1 MIGLPAILAAA
12 GAYLLLT
19 QGQTTDILRLVA
31 PKYRSERNDRMMQI
45 IATEFAAAGLP
56 ANAIAAAIVNSYA
69 ESGLNPT
76 IPGDGGHSIGLF
88 QLNDWGAGQGLSVE
102 FRQDPVNNTKTILQ
116 REVLTGRGATF
127 RRRAKEGASVA
138 ELAAIFARDI
148 ERPADKA
155 GAMKTR
161 SALAIQMFPSL
172 ARTV

>member
-45 IATEFAAAGLP
+45 IATEFAKAGLP
-56 ANAIAAAIVNSYA
+56 TNAIAAAITNAKA
-69 ESGLNPT
+69 ESGLNPLAS
-76 IPGDGGHSIGLF
+76 GDGGHSIGLF
-88 QLNDWGAGQGLSVE
+88 QLNDWGAGQGLTVE
-102 FRQDPVNNTKTILQ
+102 FRQDPVNNARTILQ

-155 GAMKTR
+155 GAMAARGRLAARMWPTLAKT
-161 SALAIQMFPSL
+161 A
-172 ARTV
+172 

>member
-1 MIGLPAILAAA
+1 MIGLPAILAAV
-12 GAYLLLT
+12 GAYLLLSR
-19 QGQTTDILRLVA
+19 GQSANVLELVA

-45 IATEFAAAGLP
+45 IATEFAAAGLGT
-56 ANAIAAAIVNSYA
+56 NAIAAAIVNARA
-69 ESGLNPT
+69 ESGLNPLAS
-76 IPGDGGHSIGLF
+76 GDGGHSIGLF

-102 FRQDPVNNTKTILQ
+102 YRQDPTNNTRTILQ
-116 REVLTGRGATF
+116 REVLVSRGATF

-155 GAMKTR
+155 GAMAKR